1 MNGLNHNALTCS
13 AVPIPPW
20 EHSLQTVEA
29 QPYFNVSQAS
39 LVLEGIVF
47 DRNNNLL
54 FVDVATGRVFKL
66 TPERQLSIVLK
77 ENSFGASGLAV
88 HKDGRI
94 FIASVGDMQRG
105 SVRAIEPNGTREQM
119 IVAPN
124 TGFLVN
130 DLVFDNQGGFYFTD
144 SRGNSA
150 DPQGGVFYVSPNV
163 GSIHAILP
171 GLAVGNGIAIDPAG
185 SQIWATEHAKNRLHR
200 VRLSDATTVAPFG
213 SVVTY
218 QFTGPAPDGARVDSE
233 GNVYVAISGQGRVMV
248 FNRNGLPIGQIV
260 LPDRDKG
267 RNLKSTSLAIFNVS
281 QASLVLEGIVFD
293 RNNNLLFVDV
303 ATGRVFKLTPERQ
316 LSIVLKENSFG
327 ASGLAV
333 HKDGRIFIASV
344 GDMQRGSVRAIE
356 PNGTREQMIVA
367 PNTGFLVNDLV
378 FDNQGG
384 FYFTDS
390 RGNSADPQ
398 GGVFYVSPNVGSIH
412 AILPGLAVGNGIAI
426 DPAGSQIWATEHAKN
441 RLHRVRL
448 SDATTVAPFGSV
460 VTYQFTGPAPD
471 GARVDSE
478 GNVYVAI
485 SGQGRVMVFNR
496 NGLPIGQIVLP
507 DRDKGRNLK
516 STSLAIRPGHRELFI
531 VANSGTEPGGAMIF
545 RSGAFAPAPFFE
557 SSDRCGETVARTCHL
572 VRGGYL
578 NLATTT

>member
-1 MNGLNHNALTCS
+1 MNYTHLGRTGLKVSRLCLGTMNFGDVTDEKTSSRILDEALEAGINFIDTADVYGTEQSPDIQQGSGLSEEIIGRWLQQGGRRERIVLATKVYQPMGPGPNDRRLSAYHIRKACEDSLRRLKTDHIDVYQMHHIDRHTPWEEIWQAMELLVQQGKVLYIGSSNFAGWDIATAQSVATARHFLGLVAEQSLYNLTARTIELEVIPACRHFGLGLIPWSPLAGGLLGGVLKKMASGRRARPAFARLIEQYRPQLEAYEGLCEDLGETPSDVALAWLLCS

-20 EHSLQTVEA
+20 ERSLQTVEA
-29 QPYFNVSQAS
+29 QPYFSVSQAS

-119 IVAPN
+119 IVAPDA
-124 TGFLVN
+124 GFLVN

-171 GLAVGNGIAIDPAG
+171 GLAVGNGIAIDPVG

-233 GNVYVAISGQGRVMV
+233 GNVYVV
-248 FNRNGLPIGQIV
+248 
-260 LPDRDKG
+260 
-267 RNLKSTSLAIFNVS
+267 
-281 QASLVLEGIVFD
+281 
-293 RNNNLLFVDV
+293 
-303 ATGRVFKLTPERQ
+303 
-316 LSIVLKENSFG
+316 
-327 ASGLAV
+327 
-333 HKDGRIFIASV
+333 
-344 GDMQRGSVRAIE
+344 
-356 PNGTREQMIVA
+356 
-367 PNTGFLVNDLV
+367 
-378 FDNQGG
+378 
-384 FYFTDS
+384 
-390 RGNSADPQ
+390 
-398 GGVFYVSPNVGSIH
+398 
-412 AILPGLAVGNGIAI
+412 
-426 DPAGSQIWATEHAKN
+426 
-441 RLHRVRL
+441 
-448 SDATTVAPFGSV
+448 
-460 VTYQFTGPAPD
+460 
-471 GARVDSE
+471 
-478 GNVYVAI
+478 I

-545 RSGAFAPAPFFE
+545 RSGAFAPAPFPF
-557 SSDRCGETVARTCHL
+557 SHQ
-572 VRGGYL
+572 
-578 NLATTT
+578 